1 MNRIWNRQDAKVA
14 KKSCLFFLWR
24 KKLGVLA
31 VNFILLGVLRDAA
44 GLLDIPEYMRNG
56 CHDIKVWPLTGTR
69 ASGWRV
75 DTAAASD

>member
-1 MNRIWNRQDAKVA
+1 LEPPRRQGRQEE
-14 KKSCLFFLWR
+14 LFIFLMEE
-24 KKLGVLA
+24 KLGVLA